1 MRSGR
6 GGGRKGPGGK
16 QRRGR
21 GKEEAAAAAAA
32 AAATGGVD
40 DGIGDGWNSG
50 VQQSSEEPTAAV
62 STMSRDMQALLKNF
76 EQGSQLQEL
85 RKSLANSQQSLMHSE
100 SFINQ
105 ASQEWFK

>member
-1 MRSGR
+1 M
-6 GGGRKGPGGK
+6 
-16 QRRGR
+16 
-21 GKEEAAAAAAA
+21 

-100 SFINQ
+100 SFFNQ

>member
-1 MRSGR
+1 MYGTARTIRSI
-6 GGGRKGPGGK
+6 KIISLK
-16 QRRGR
+16 
-21 GKEEAAAAAAA
+21 KK
-32 AAATGGVD
+32 
-40 DGIGDGWNSG
+40 IGDGWNSG